1 MSKEGR
7 VGPQWRSAA
16 ARFPQSTFA
25 VRTAHRLT
33 GRHLRILGFHGVPD
47 LDHFAGLVETVCD
60 RYQPV
65 SADDVAESLATG
77 TPLPRHAV
85 WFTFDDGLASTL
97 EAGDL
102 LAGFGISAT
111 AFVCPS
117 VIDRGGW
124 LWFQTVQAAMDHGLT
139 TPNQLPHDGLTG
151 LKKWPN
157 PARNALV
164 KALEVRL
171 HDAGVTPPATV
182 TQAELHTWAEQG
194 HSIGNHTWDH
204 PCLDTCPPEVQR
216 AQVRRA
222 HTALQSWG
230 LTPMFFA
237 YPNGNWTQESQ
248 DELVA
253 LGYTGSLLFDHR
265 LTGDVSAPQQLS
277 RLRIDADA
285 ETQRALAIL
294 SGTHSGA
301 YQATQ
306 RLRTGRFS

>member
-1 MSKEGR
+1 MSKGGS
-7 VGPQWRSAA
+7 VGPPWRSAA
-16 ARFPQSTFA
+16 ARIPQSAFA
-25 VRTAHRLT
+25 VSTAHRVT
-33 GRHLRILGFHGVPD
+33 GRQLRILGFHGVPD
-47 LDHFAGLVETVCD
+47 LDRFAGLVEAVCN

-65 SADDVAESLATG
+65 SADDVAESLASG

-97 EAGDL
+97 AAGDL
-102 LAGFGISAT
+102 LARFGISAT

-124 LWFQTVQAAMDHGLT
+124 LWFQTVQAAMHHGLT
-139 TPNQLPHDGLTG
+139 TPNQLPYDGLTG

-157 PARNALV
+157 PDRMVLV
-164 KALEVRL
+164 KALEARL
-171 HDAGVTPPATV
+171 QDAGVTPPVTV
-182 TQAELHTWAEQG
+182 TQADLHTWVELG

-204 PCLDTCPPEVQR
+204 PCLDTCPHEEQR
-216 AQVRRA
+216 TQIRRA

-230 LTPMFFA
+230 LTPRFFA

-248 DELVA
+248 DELVT

-265 LTGDVSAPQQLS
+265 LTGGMSAPHQLS

-285 ETQRALAIL
+285 ETQRSLAIL
-294 SGTHSGA
+294 SGAHSGA
-301 YQATQ
+301 YQGTQ
-306 RLRTGRFS
+306 WLRTGRPS